1 MRDSLTDRQ
10 KRVLEFIRR
19 STTARGYPPTLR
31 EIGEELGIRS
41 TNGVSDHLKALE
53 RKGYLERDDF
63 RSRALRPIGMS
74 RGKRP
79 ANSTGAEPDQP
90 PLPVPTSGD
99 MVSIPLLGRVAA
111 GQPILAVENV
121 ETTVQVDRYFVGKSE
136 ELFALRVRGDSMIEA
151 GICDGDFI
159 FVQKQLQARPGQIVV
174 ALIEEEATVK
184 YYHPEGDRIRFE
196 AANPAYGP
204 IVVHRRDWKS
214 VDLLGIVVGVYR
226 QLNS

>member
-63 RSRALRPIGMS
+63 RSRALRPIGMT

-79 ANSTGAEPDQP
+79 ANTTGPELEAT
-90 PLPVPTSGD
+90 PLPVPITGD
-99 MVSIPLLGRVAA
+99 MASIPLLGRVAA

-151 GICDGDFI
+151 GIFEGDLALI
-159 FVQKQLQARPGQIVV
+159 RKTDSADTGDIIV
-174 ALIEEEATVK
+174 ALVDDEEATLK
-184 YYHPEGDRIRFE
+184 RLRKKGMSIALE
-196 AANPAYGP
+196 AANPAYETRIFGP
-204 IVVHRRDWKS
+204 DRVRVQGKLVGIFRR
-214 VDLLGIVVGVYR
+214 Y
-226 QLNS
+226 